1 MFIGLHNHSDHSNYR
16 LRDSINKIENLI
28 DYTHQLG
35 HKGIAITEHETVG
48 STIEALKVIENRRQL
63 DDWQDYKLILGNEI
77 YLCSRKAIEE
87 DKDYNFYH
95 FILLAKDAIGHEQI
109 RKLSTIAWMEN
120 SLFYVM
126 QRVPT
131 YYDNLIKVI
140 SENKGH
146 VIGSSACLGGSLPHK
161 ILEIYTN
168 SKNPDY
174 SVCEKWIYK
183 MKDIFGE
190 ENFFL
195 ELQPSDNEQQVIVNE
210 VLIQLSKKTNT
221 DYIITTDSHYL
232 KKEDRKIHKAYLNS
246 QDGDR
251 EIDDFYATTYVMS
264 EEEIH
269 SYMDKYLSYEEVQ
282 KGIDNT
288 MKIYNM
294 CENYDIRKPLKIPYM
309 PDNIEEPNR
318 ELYLKYKDKVPSFEY
333 FYNSKVD
340 CDRHL
345 LRDLLKALEQ
355 KPEEFDNKATY
366 EEIEVNLQSIIKSS
380 QKMKANWS
388 GYLLQTA
395 IFVNECWKSGTWV
408 GPTRGCF
415 VPNTKVLLA
424 NGQQTNIQDIQKGDE
439 IVTHQGEIK
448 PVKAIYTYPVQE
460 KMSVIKGKGIEAI
473 TCTTNHKFYVK
484 TCKNC
489 ENPIY
494 KRHWCKD
501 TCRNY
506 KNCSFKKEQKIKW
519 IEAQDIQVG
528 DLIAY
533 PKPKLPKFTWKQID
547 LKDYNPNAFYDE
559 EKIWYGRY
567 GLDYQPLTKY
577 NRYIT
582 VDRDFAQ
589 FVGTMIGDGWTR
601 KGNEIGI
608 AFHSENKKDLD
619 SLSFCENYL
628 HKLGYTTKRIYAKN
642 GKKLIQLMCYTSL
655 LAHLFSELIG
665 EHDIN
670 KHIPNQL
677 ITNDREMIVGLL
689 TGLMNSDGCYH
700 TKGLLISY
708 DSINYN
714 LVSQVKM
721 LFASLGIFGNIK
733 TRLAHDNM
741 RESYKWNAS
750 GKQLIKLQKDFPLI
764 SIPQQNYYR
773 NDYLQDNDNFYFPV
787 ESVGCCDYK
796 GNVYDLQ
803 VKDIHSY
810 IVNNCAVH
818 NSGGGFLL
826 LYMLSITQVNPLRE
840 TTKTYHWRFL
850 NPERVSSLDVDLDII
865 GSDKEKVLLDLKQK
879 YGELHI
885 SKVQT
890 LLTEKAKSA
899 LLTAARGIGEDN
911 DIGTYLA
918 SFIKS
923 ERGIQF
929 TLQQT
934 FYGDEKNGIAP
945 DKEFVRIMTH
955 EYPEIWEVAQKIEG
969 LINGVGSHA
978 GGIILTE
985 EPFYESTALMKTN
998 TGDIITQFNLHDAEA
1013 VGLIK
1018 WDLLA
1023 IDALG
1028 REKTCLELLAKD
1040 HLIEG
1045 DGKSRECYEKY
1056 LGIYNIE
1063 RNDPKMWQMVWNHQI
1078 MSLFQMEKQSGVQAI
1093 ALVKPTSVDDL
1104 ATINS
1109 VMRLMAA
1116 EGATE
1121 QPLERL
1127 ARFKK
1132 DISLWY
1138 KEMTDYGLTQEE
1150 QLLLR
1155 KHLEGSYG
1163 ICDSQEKFMI
1173 LVQEPQIG
1181 GFDLLWSDR
1190 LRRSIAKKS
1199 PKDFEQLE
1207 KEFFENQKEKN
1218 LSSKLCHYVWY
1229 VLIYMNRGYG
1239 FNSAHTLGYS
1249 LVGLQEMNLAYKYPI
1264 IYWNTANLIVD
1275 SGGLDN
1281 SGTNYGKIAK
1291 AIGDIQKA
1299 NVKVSLV
1306 DINNS
1311 DYNFKPDVKNQ
1322 QIIFGMNAISGVGNN
1337 LVKAII
1343 DNRPYTSLN
1352 DFIEKINAYKSQS
1365 SDNKFGN
1372 TAIIALIKAGA
1383 FDEIEHKDRVEI
1395 MKEYIKSISNPLKS
1409 LSMDNIVDLYNLDLL
1424 TKEQKAY
1431 EYRLYKFKKYVLS
1444 KQFFV
1449 KQVGKSANTGYY
1461 YLEPKYAEPFF
1472 FEHFACNMQED
1483 KDYEYNEE
1491 GKVIV
1496 KRGSLEREFNKLM
1509 QDFKET
1515 ILSSKENLDAINYQR
1530 FQEVWDNVA
1539 SGTISKWEMDS
1550 LSFYYHKHE
1559 LADIDFERYNI
1570 SNFEELSLTPE
1581 VVEYRKYKD
1590 REIPR
1595 FALTRICGT
1604 VLDKDKN
1611 KHIVTVLTPT
1621 GVVLVKFYKGQFNF
1635 YDRQISEVD
1644 ENGKKTVLERSW
1656 FTRGNKVLITGC
1668 RREDMFIPKKYKDSV
1683 YRHSLQLITG
1693 IEGKELKLQSNR
1705 IGEEEE
1711 DGFGYGQ

>member
-1 MFIGLHNHSDHSNYR
+1 MFVGLHNHSDHSNYR
-16 LRDSINKIENLI
+16 LRDSINKIESLI

-48 STIEALKVIENRRQL
+48 STIEALKVMDERKNL
-63 DDWQDYKLILGNEI
+63 EDWKDYKLILGNEI

-87 DKDYNFYH
+87 GKDYTFYH

-109 RKLSTIAWMEN
+109 RKLSTIAWKEN
-120 SLFYVM
+120 SFFFVM

-131 YYDNLIKVI
+131 YYDNLIEVI
-140 SENKGH
+140 GENKGH
-146 VIGSSACLGGSLPHK
+146 VIASSACLGGTLPHK
-161 ILEIYTN
+161 ILEIYAN

-174 SVCEKWIYK
+174 SVCENWIYK

-251 EIDDFYATTYVMS
+251 EVDDFYATTYVMS

-269 SYMDKYLSYEEVQ
+269 SYMDKYLNHEEVQ
-282 KGIDNT
+282 LGIDNT
-288 MKIYNM
+288 MKIYDM
-294 CENYDIRKPLKIPYM
+294 CEEYDIRKPLKIPYI

-318 ELYLKYKDKVPSFEY
+318 ELYLKYKDRVPSFEY
-333 FYNSKVD
+333 FYHSKVD

-366 EEIEVNLQSIIKSS
+366 EEIDVNLQSIIKSS

-395 IFVNECWKSGTWV
+395 IFVSECWKSGTWV
-408 GPTRGCF
+408 GPTRG
-415 VPNTKVLLA
+415 
-424 NGQQTNIQDIQKGDE
+424 
-439 IVTHQGEIK
+439 
-448 PVKAIYTYPVQE
+448 
-460 KMSVIKGKGIEAI
+460 
-473 TCTTNHKFYVK
+473 
-484 TCKNC
+484 
-489 ENPIY
+489 
-494 KRHWCKD
+494 
-501 TCRNY
+501 
-506 KNCSFKKEQKIKW
+506 
-519 IEAQDIQVG
+519 
-528 DLIAY
+528 
-533 PKPKLPKFTWKQID
+533 
-547 LKDYNPNAFYDE
+547 
-559 EKIWYGRY
+559 
-567 GLDYQPLTKY
+567 
-577 NRYIT
+577 
-582 VDRDFAQ
+582 
-589 FVGTMIGDGWTR
+589 
-601 KGNEIGI
+601 
-608 AFHSENKKDLD
+608 
-619 SLSFCENYL
+619 
-628 HKLGYTTKRIYAKN
+628 
-642 GKKLIQLMCYTSL
+642 
-655 LAHLFSELIG
+655 
-665 EHDIN
+665 
-670 KHIPNQL
+670 
-677 ITNDREMIVGLL
+677 
-689 TGLMNSDGCYH
+689 
-700 TKGLLISY
+700 
-708 DSINYN
+708 
-714 LVSQVKM
+714 
-721 LFASLGIFGNIK
+721 
-733 TRLAHDNM
+733 
-741 RESYKWNAS
+741 
-750 GKQLIKLQKDFPLI
+750 
-764 SIPQQNYYR
+764 
-773 NDYLQDNDNFYFPV
+773 
-787 ESVGCCDYK
+787 
-796 GNVYDLQ
+796 
-803 VKDIHSY
+803 
-810 IVNNCAVH
+810 
-818 NSGGGFLL
+818 SGGGFLL

-850 NPERVSSLDVDLDII
+850 NPERVSALDVDLDII
-865 GSDKEKVLLDLKQK
+865 GSDKEKVLSDLKQK
-879 YGELHI
+879 YGYLHI

-899 LLTAARGIGEDN
+899 LLTATRGVGEDN

-923 ERGIQF
+923 ERGLQF
-929 TLQQT
+929 SLGQT

-945 DKEFVRIMTH
+945 DKEFVRVMTQD
-955 EYPEIWEVAQKIEG
+955 YPEIWEVAQRIEG

-978 GGIILTE
+978 GGVILTE

-998 TGDIITQFNLHDAEA
+998 TGDIITQFNLHDAES

-1045 DGKSRECYEKY
+1045 DGKTRDCYEKY

-1063 RNDPKMWQMVWNHQI
+1063 RNDINMWKMVWHHQI

-1155 KHLEGSYG
+1155 KHLDGSYG
-1163 ICDSQEKFMI
+1163 ICDSQEKFMM

-1181 GFDLLWSDR
+1181 GFNLLWSDR

-1207 KEFFENQKEKN
+1207 KEFFENQKKKN
-1218 LSSKLCHYVWY
+1218 LSEKLCHYVWY

-1306 DINNS
+1306 DVNKS
-1311 DYNFKPDVKNQ
+1311 DYNFKPDVKEQ
-1322 QIIFGMNAISGVGNN
+1322 QIIFGMNAIAGVGNS

-1343 DNRPYTSLN
+1343 ENRPYASLQ
-1352 DFIEKINAYKSQS
+1352 DFLTKIEQYKGQS
-1365 SDNKFGN
+1365 KDNKFGN

-1383 FDEIEHKDRVEI
+1383 FDDLENKPREEI
-1395 MKEYIKSISNPLKS
+1395 MKEYLLSICNTVKNLQ
-1409 LSMDNIVDLYNLDLL
+1409 MDNIEELKELGMLSEEDLK
-1424 TKEQKAY
+1424 TT
-1431 EYRLYKFKKYVLS
+1431 YRQYKFKQYVCQKKFFSGKQTGKGESTKYYIMER
-1444 KQFFV
+1444 KF
-1449 KQVGKSANTGYY
+1449 
-1461 YLEPKYAEPFF
+1461 AEPWFLDYYAL
-1472 FEHFACNMQED
+1472 EMTEG
-1483 KDYEYNEE
+1483 KDYEYNEK
-1491 GKVIV
+1491 GYIIV
-1496 KRGSLEREFNKLM
+1496 KRGSLDRVYNKLILE
-1509 QDFKET
+1509 FKNRVLLAPES
-1515 ILSSKENLDAINYQR
+1515 LKKVNEKR
-1530 FQEVWDNVA
+1530 FKDLWDKVA

-1559 LADIDFERYNI
+1559 LADIDFDKYEI
-1570 SNFEELSLTPE
+1570 HSFEDMSPTPIVAE
-1581 VVEYRKYKD
+1581 HRTFRGKD
-1590 REIPR
+1590 CPR

-1604 VLDKDKN
+1604 VLDKDKA

-1621 GVVLVKFYKGQFNF
+1621 GVVQVKFYKGQFNF
-1635 YDRQISEVD
+1635 YDKQISEVD
-1644 ENGKKTVLERSW
+1644 EDGKKTVLERSW
-1656 FTRGNKVLITGC
+1656 FTRGNKVLITGY
-1668 RREDMFIPKKYKDSV
+1668 RREEQFVPKKYKDSV
-1683 YRHSLQLITG
+1683 YQHSLQLITD
-1693 IEGKELKLQSNR
+1693 IKGKDLVLQTDR
-1705 IGEEEE
+1705 IGEESDEISRW
-1711 DGFGYGQ
+1711 

>member
-1 MFIGLHNHSDHSNYR
+1 MFVGLHNHSDHSNYR
-16 LRDSINKIENLI
+16 LRDSINRIESLI

-48 STIEALKVIENRRQL
+48 STIEALKVMDERKKL
-63 DDWQDYKLILGNEI
+63 EDWKDYKLILGNEI

-87 DKDYNFYH
+87 DKDYTFYH

-109 RKLSTIAWMEN
+109 RKLSTIAWKEN
-120 SLFYVM
+120 SFFYVM

-131 YYDNLIKVI
+131 YYDNLIEVI

-146 VIGSSACLGGSLPHK
+146 VIASSACLGGTLPHK
-161 ILEIYTN
+161 ILEIYAN

-251 EIDDFYATTYVMS
+251 EVDEFYATTYVMS

-269 SYMDKYLSYEEVQ
+269 SYMDKYLSHEEVQ
-282 KGIDNT
+282 LGIDNT
-288 MKIYNM
+288 MKIYDM
-294 CENYDIRKPLKIPYM
+294 CEEYDIRKPLKIPYM

-318 ELYLKYKDKVPSFEY
+318 ELYLKYKNRVPSFEY
-333 FYNSKVD
+333 FYHSKVD

-345 LRDLLKALEQ
+345 LRELLKALEQ

-366 EEIEVNLQSIIKSS
+366 DEIEVNLQSIIKSS

-408 GPTRGCF
+408 GPTRG
-415 VPNTKVLLA
+415 
-424 NGQQTNIQDIQKGDE
+424 
-439 IVTHQGEIK
+439 
-448 PVKAIYTYPVQE
+448 
-460 KMSVIKGKGIEAI
+460 
-473 TCTTNHKFYVK
+473 
-484 TCKNC
+484 
-489 ENPIY
+489 
-494 KRHWCKD
+494 
-501 TCRNY
+501 
-506 KNCSFKKEQKIKW
+506 
-519 IEAQDIQVG
+519 
-528 DLIAY
+528 
-533 PKPKLPKFTWKQID
+533 
-547 LKDYNPNAFYDE
+547 
-559 EKIWYGRY
+559 
-567 GLDYQPLTKY
+567 
-577 NRYIT
+577 
-582 VDRDFAQ
+582 
-589 FVGTMIGDGWTR
+589 
-601 KGNEIGI
+601 
-608 AFHSENKKDLD
+608 
-619 SLSFCENYL
+619 
-628 HKLGYTTKRIYAKN
+628 
-642 GKKLIQLMCYTSL
+642 
-655 LAHLFSELIG
+655 
-665 EHDIN
+665 
-670 KHIPNQL
+670 
-677 ITNDREMIVGLL
+677 
-689 TGLMNSDGCYH
+689 
-700 TKGLLISY
+700 
-708 DSINYN
+708 
-714 LVSQVKM
+714 
-721 LFASLGIFGNIK
+721 
-733 TRLAHDNM
+733 
-741 RESYKWNAS
+741 
-750 GKQLIKLQKDFPLI
+750 
-764 SIPQQNYYR
+764 
-773 NDYLQDNDNFYFPV
+773 
-787 ESVGCCDYK
+787 
-796 GNVYDLQ
+796 
-803 VKDIHSY
+803 
-810 IVNNCAVH
+810 
-818 NSGGGFLL
+818 SGGAFLL

-850 NPERVSSLDVDLDII
+850 NPERVSALDVDLDII
-865 GSDKEKVLLDLKQK
+865 GSDKEKVLSDLKQK
-879 YGELHI
+879 YGDLHI

-899 LLTAARGIGEDN
+899 LLTATRGVGEDN

-923 ERGIQF
+923 ERGLQF
-929 TLQQT
+929 SLGQT

-945 DKEFVRIMTH
+945 DKEFVRVMTQD
-955 EYPEIWEVAQKIEG
+955 YPEIWEVAQRIEG

-978 GGIILTE
+978 GGVILTE

-998 TGDIITQFNLHDAEA
+998 TGDIITQFNLHDAES

-1045 DGKSRECYEKY
+1045 DGKTRDCYEKY

-1063 RNDPKMWQMVWNHQI
+1063 RNDINMWKMVWNHQI

-1127 ARFKK
+1127 ARFKR

-1138 KEMTDYGLTQEE
+1138 KEMTEYGLTQEE

-1155 KHLEGSYG
+1155 KHLESSYG
-1163 ICDSQEKFMI
+1163 ICDSQEKFMM

-1207 KEFFENQKEKN
+1207 KEFFENQKKKN
-1218 LSSKLCHYVWY
+1218 LSEKLCHYVWY

-1306 DINNS
+1306 DVNKS
-1311 DYNFKPDVKNQ
+1311 DYNFKPDVKEQ
-1322 QIIFGMNAISGVGNN
+1322 QIIFGMNAIAGVGNS

-1343 DNRPYTSLN
+1343 ENRPYTSLQ
-1352 DFIEKINAYKSQS
+1352 DFLTKIEQYKGQS
-1365 SDNKFGN
+1365 KDNKFGN
-1372 TAIIALIKAGA
+1372 IAIIALIKAGA
-1383 FDEIEHKDRVEI
+1383 FDDLENKPREEI
-1395 MKEYIKSISNPLKS
+1395 MKEYLLSICNTIKNLQ
-1409 LSMDNIVDLYNLDLL
+1409 MDNIEELKELGMLSEEDLK
-1424 TKEQKAY
+1424 TT
-1431 EYRLYKFKKYVLS
+1431 YRQYKFKQYVCQKKFFSGKQTGKGESTKYYIMER
-1444 KQFFV
+1444 KF
-1449 KQVGKSANTGYY
+1449 
-1461 YLEPKYAEPFF
+1461 AEPWFLDYYAL
-1472 FEHFACNMQED
+1472 EMTEG

-1491 GKVIV
+1491 GYIIV
-1496 KRGSLEREFNKLM
+1496 KRGSLDRVYNKLISE
-1509 QDFKET
+1509 FKNRVLLAPES
-1515 ILSSKENLDAINYQR
+1515 LKKVNKKR
-1530 FQEVWDNVA
+1530 FKDLWDKVA

-1559 LADIDFERYNI
+1559 LADIDFDKYEI
-1570 SNFEELSLTPE
+1570 HNFEDMSPTPIVAE
-1581 VVEYRKYKD
+1581 HRTFRGKD
-1590 REIPR
+1590 CPR

-1604 VLDKDKN
+1604 ILDKDKA

-1621 GVVLVKFYKGQFNF
+1621 GVVQVKFYKGQFNF
-1635 YDRQISEVD
+1635 YDKQISEVD
-1644 ENGKKTVLERSW
+1644 EEGKKTVLERSW
-1656 FTRGNKVLITGC
+1656 FTRGNKVLITGY
-1668 RREDMFIPKKYKDSV
+1668 RREEQFVPKKYKDSV
-1683 YRHSLQLITG
+1683 YQHSLQLITD
-1693 IEGKELKLQSNR
+1693 IKGKDLVLQTDR
-1705 IGEEEE
+1705 IGEESDEISRW
-1711 DGFGYGQ
+1711 